1 MDITLESSVGESF
14 YGAVGVSLDESDEFQ
29 QLVGISLDS
38 SVEFDES
45 DEFQQL
51 VGVTLD
57 SSVEFDESTGVTPT
71 SPSLRPL
78 EADSHAAEDEA
89 PFRDHIPVAES
100 TPVKKGR

>member
-14 YGAVGVSLDESDEFQ
+14 CAVV
-29 QLVGISLDS
+29 
-38 SVEFDES
+38 DES

-57 SSVEFDESTGVTPT
+57 SSVEFDDSTGVTPT
-71 SPSLRPL
+71 LPSSRPS

-89 PFRDHIPVAES
+89 LPRFATTFQLQSRHPSRKVSDHGYLAS
-100 TPVKKGR
+100 